1 MINIISSCGFT
12 EHTHLSRTKRDV
24 CGLPRNL
31 IWNNGGHKFGGYLTM
46 EPVSFPWGTINGGRI
61 HRIRERSALSINVPV
76 PPLLLRWD
84 SRGRGRQG
92 DGYGCWGGGGGAFNR
107 REEWDWVDVVVVP
120 FFSTQTQSQCGII
133 NGGTQTKHILVRAHG
148 AKYVCVCLCVYAHAC
163 VFYERYW
170 STSSHEH

>member
-1 MINIISSCGFT
+1 M
-12 EHTHLSRTKRDV
+12 
-24 CGLPRNL
+24 
-31 IWNNGGHKFGGYLTM
+31 
-46 EPVSFPWGTINGGRI
+46 GGRI
-61 HRIRERSALSINVPV
+61 HRIQERSALSINVPV

-92 DGYGCWGGGGGAFNR
+92 DGYGYWAGGAFES
-107 REEWDWVDVVVVP
+107 REEWDLSGCSGRAV

-163 VFYERYW
+163 VFYERY
-170 STSSHEH
+170 